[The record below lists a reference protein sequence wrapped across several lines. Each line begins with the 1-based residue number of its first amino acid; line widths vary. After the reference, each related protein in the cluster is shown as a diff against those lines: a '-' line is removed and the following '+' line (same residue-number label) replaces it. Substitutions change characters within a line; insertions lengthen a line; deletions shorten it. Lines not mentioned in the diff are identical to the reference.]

1 MVVLGL
7 YKDERDSYVSSLKEI
22 FMFVCTVCYLQNKL
36 ASILCIESEY
46 TKHHIRNQTDLN
58 PSETL
63 KQSEEFKQSELILN

>member
-7 YKDERDSYVSSLKEI
+7 YKDERNSYVSSLKEI

-46 TKHHIRNQTDLN
+46 TKHHIRTDLN
-58 PSETL
+58 QSETL
-63 KQSEEFKQSELILN
+63 KQSEIFEQSELILN